1 MFKNIG
7 PHGISVVAAVIV
19 SLFAA
24 SWYLA
29 IVAVQDGEFNATW
42 FTVLVVTTLLF
53 SYALIRWIIEQFI
66 YRRVKLIYKTIRSA
80 KQSMPTKG
88 VNLIRDPN
96 VFEDVESEVSQW
108 AEAREREINTLKTLE
123 EYRKRYLGNISHE
136 LKTPIFSIQGFIH
149 TLLDGAI
156 HDERVNVRYLERAA
170 DNVDRLLNIVHDLE
184 TITKMES
191 GELILEIEKFD
202 LKELVREVFE
212 DLHMKAAERGVT
224 LKFKEGA
231 DRAFTVKG
239 DPEYI
244 RQVLTNL
251 IMNSIKYGNEG
262 GLTKVSFYD
271 MHPQVLVEVSD
282 NGIGIEAKHLKHV
295 FDRFYRVD
303 KSRSREH
310 GGSGLGL
317 SIVKHILEMHNQTI
331 NVRSTPG
338 AGSTFGFTLD
348 KA

>member
-7 PHGISVVAAVIV
+7 PHGISVVASVIV
-19 SLFAA
+19 AIFAA
-24 SWYLA
+24 AWYLTLA
-29 IVAVQDGEFNATW
+29 IVNEADFQVVW
-42 FTVLVVTTLLF
+42 FSVLVLTTLLF
-53 SYALIRWIIEQFI
+53 SYGLIRWIIEQYI
-66 YRRVKLIYKTIRSA
+66 YRRIKLIYKTIRSA
-80 KQSMPTKG
+80 KKSMPVKN
-88 VNLIRDPN
+88 VNLVRDGN
-96 VFEDVESEVSQW
+96 VFDYVESEVSEW
-108 AEAREREINTLKTLE
+108 AESREREINTLKTLE

-136 LKTPIFSIQGFIH
+136 LKTPIFSIQGFVH

-156 HDERVNVRYLERAA
+156 YDEKVNVRYLERAA

-191 GELILEIEKFD
+191 GELILEIERFD
-202 LKELVREVFE
+202 LKELVQEVFE
-212 DLHMKAAERGVT
+212 DLQIKAHEMNIDLR
-224 LKFKEGA
+224 FKDGA
-231 DRAFTVKG
+231 DRSFMVKG

-251 IMNSIKYGNEG
+251 IMNSIKYGNPG

-271 MHPQVLVEVSD
+271 MHPQVLIEVSD
-282 NGIGIEAKHLKHV
+282 NGLGIEARHLNHL

-303 KSRSREH
+303 KSRSRER

-317 SIVKHILEMHNQTI
+317 SIVKHILEMHGQTI

-348 KA
+348 KV